1 MTNGTSA
8 RFGRYLETRPMVIE
22 ALTIIAIV
30 SILSSW
36 AIQPFVSHALVQHGT
51 AAQGAAQAALWLS
64 GVLSPITAFIKA
76 LGATLVCWSCAVFLR
91 ERVSFGKLLSVF
103 CIAEM
108 LFSLRDIA
116 LVCVLAARGLANVH
130 SAADL
135 MVAFGV
141 NGFLHSQSALTRL
154 AFESWD
160 AFTVAWA
167 LLSFWMIRT
176 LFNTDK
182 RATLCLTLMA
192 FAFRTLFA
200 AAGQLYTL

>member
-1 MTNGTSA
+1 MTDGTNA
-8 RFGRYLETRPMVIE
+8 WFRRQLETRLLVIE
-22 ALTIIAIV
+22 PLTMIAII
-30 SILSSW
+30 SLLASW
-36 AIQPFVSHALVQHGT
+36 AIQPFVSQALIEHGT

-64 GVLSPITAFIKA
+64 GVLSPITAFMKA
-76 LGATLVCWSCAVFLR
+76 LGATLVCWSCAVFLG

-116 LVCVLAARGLANVH
+116 LVCVLAAHGLANVH
-130 SAADL
+130 STADL
-135 MVAFGV
+135 MVAFGIS
-141 NGFLHSQSALTRL
+141 GFLHSQSAMARM

-167 LLSFWMIRT
+167 LFSFWMIRA
-176 LFNTDK
+176 LFKTDT
-182 RATLCLTLMA
+182 RAAACLAVMA